1 MAGTAVSGR
10 DDLLGLFLHVL
21 LLGTLAIGGTQS
33 VMPEAHRFV
42 VEAHGWISS
51 RQFSDSFA
59 LAQASPGPNVL
70 WVTLV
75 CLQVAGVTGALLAT
89 FAIILPGTLGAILV
103 THMSRRNPDAPL
115 GRAIRVGVSPLTI
128 GFVFS
133 SGWVLVQ
140 AVNHDWRGWLLT
152 AITVAVVLRSKINPL
167 WLIAIGAIAGA
178 AGLV

>member
-1 MAGTAVSGR
+1 MSDR
-10 DDLLGLFLHVL
+10 DDLLGLFLNVI
-21 LLGTLAIGGTQS
+21 LLGSLAIGGTQT

-42 VEAHGWISS
+42 VDAHGWLTSK
-51 RQFSDSFA
+51 QFSDSFS

-75 CLQVAGVTGALLAT
+75 CLQVAGFTGAVVAT
-89 FAIILPGTLGAILV
+89 LAIILPGTLGAVFV

-115 GRAIRVGVSPLTI
+115 GRAIRTGLSPLTI
-128 GFVFS
+128 GFVLS

-152 AITVAVVLRSKINPL
+152 AITVVLVLRTRFDAL
-167 WLIAIGAIAGA
+167 WLIGAGA
-178 AGLV
+178 LAGIVGLV

>member
-1 MAGTAVSGR
+1 MSDR

-21 LLGTLAIGGTQS
+21 LLGSLAIGGTQT

-42 VEAHGWISS
+42 VDAHGWLSS
-51 RQFSDSFA
+51 KQFSDSFT

-75 CLQVAGVTGALLAT
+75 CLQVAGFSGALVSTL
-89 FAIILPGTLGAILV
+89 AIILPGTLGAVLV
-103 THMSRRNPDAPL
+103 THLGRRNPGAPL
-115 GRAIRVGVSPLTI
+115 GRAIRTGLSPLTI

-152 AITVAVVLRSKINPL
+152 AVTVVLVLRTRFDPL
-167 WLIAIGAIAGA
+167 WLMGAGA
-178 AGLV
+178 VAGIVGLV

>member
-1 MAGTAVSGR
+1 VSER
-10 DDLLGLFLHVL
+10 DDLVGLFLNVL

-75 CLQVAGVTGALLAT
+75 CLQVAGIAGALVAT
-89 FAIILPGTLGAILV
+89 VAIVLPGMLGAILV
-103 THMSRRNPDAPL
+103 THMSRRNPGAPL
-115 GRAIRVGVSPLTI
+115 GRAIRVGLSPLTI

-152 AITVAVVLRSKINPL
+152 AITIALVLRTRFDPL
-167 WLIAIGAIAGA
+167 WLIGAGA
-178 AGLV
+178 LAGVAGLV